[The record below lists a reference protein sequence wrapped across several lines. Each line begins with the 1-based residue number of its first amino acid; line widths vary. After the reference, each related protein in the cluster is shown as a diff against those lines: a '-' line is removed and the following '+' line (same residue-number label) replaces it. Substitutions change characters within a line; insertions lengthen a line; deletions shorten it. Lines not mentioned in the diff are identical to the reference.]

1 MDKGKGAKALAT
13 SLQNLDLNPPSN
25 IKSKSSITIAHPQFP
40 GLLPKKTKPLSL
52 VSLCVGVLG
61 RHLEDI
67 IADLS
72 EIAINLPADI
82 KIAVAAIAR
91 RRKLLNDDVLIALAD
106 TSWEILDVSGSDV
119 SDFGLIKAAEVCRF
133 IKALDIRRLLSLL
146 DATKACHM
154 FHAMDQLTICS
165 RCTKITAN
173 GISELVKHCHL
184 LETLRCG
191 GCPRSDN
198 TARRCLGIF
207 KPKFDDYVEEDSWE
221 ELDTKEIASG
231 AQSLRWLV
239 WPNIDKNS
247 LEDFSTE
254 CPRVVVNPKSSP
266 FGFKGTEVPQEALQ
280 NILLDDEV
288 VKDIDPRTWTMHGFA
303 LKPMSPSLSST
314 ELSVAEKF
322 RLAFVERDNRLAP
335 KRAKNARQHQRR
347 AVRELMLISTRAKA
361 MVLASQVS
369 KSLHGRSS

>member
-1 MDKGKGAKALAT
+1 MDKGKGVKALAT
-13 SLQNLDLNPPSN
+13 SLQNLDLNPSPN
-25 IKSKSSITIAHPQFP
+25 IKSSKPSITIAHPQFH
-40 GLLPKKTKPLSL
+40 GLLLEKKKPPSL

-67 IADLS
+67 IEDLS

-82 KIAVAAIAR
+82 KIAVAAISR
-91 RRKLLNDDVLIALAD
+91 RRKLLNDDALIALAD
-106 TSWEILDVSGSDV
+106 TSWAILDVSGSDV

-133 IKALDIRRLLSLL
+133 IKALDI
-146 DATKACHM
+146 
-154 FHAMDQLTICS
+154 S

-173 GISELVKHCHL
+173 GISELVKHCRS

-207 KPKFDDYVEEDSWE
+207 KPRFDYVEEDSWE
-221 ELDTKEIASG
+221 ELDAKEIASG

-254 CPRVVVNPKSSP
+254 CPRVVVNPKSSL
-266 FGFKGTEVPQEALQ
+266 FGFMGTEVPREALQ
-280 NILLDDEV
+280 NIILDDEV
-288 VKDIDPRTWTMHGFA
+288 VKDIDPRTWTKHGFS
-303 LKPMSPSLSST
+303 LKPISPSSST

-347 AVRELMLISTRAKA
+347 AVRELMLMSTRAKA
-361 MVLASQVS
+361 MVLASQAS

>member
-1 MDKGKGAKALAT
+1 MDKGKGFKALAT

-25 IKSKSSITIAHPQFP
+25 VKSKSSIAITHPQFH
-40 GLLPKKTKPLSL
+40 GFLSKKTKPPSL
-52 VSLCVGVLG
+52 VSLCVGVIG

-67 IADLS
+67 IVDLS
-72 EIAINLPADI
+72 EISVNLPADI

-91 RRKLLNDDVLIALAD
+91 RRKLLNDDVVIALAD

-119 SDFGLIKAAEVCRF
+119 SDSGLIKAAEVCRF
-133 IKALDIRRLLSLL
+133 IKALDI
-146 DATKACHM
+146 
-154 FHAMDQLTICS
+154 S

-207 KPKFDDYVEEDSWE
+207 KPRFDDYVEEDSWE

-266 FGFKGTEVPQEALQ
+266 FGFMGTEAPREALQ
-280 NILLDDEV
+280 NIILDEEV
-288 VKDIDPRTWTMHGFA
+288 VKDIDLRTWTVHGFA
-303 LKPMSPSLSST
+303 LKPISPSSSSST

-322 RLAFVERDNRLAP
+322 RLAFEERDNRLAP

-347 AVRELMLISTRAKA
+347 AVRELMLMSTRAKA

-369 KSLHGRSS
+369 KTLHG

>member
-25 IKSKSSITIAHPQFP
+25 VKSKSSISITHPQFP
-40 GLLPKKTKPLSL
+40 GLLPMKTKPPSL

-91 RRKLLNDDVLIALAD
+91 RRKLLNDDILIALAD

-133 IKALDIRRLLSLL
+133 IKALDI
-146 DATKACHM
+146 
-154 FHAMDQLTICS
+154 S

-191 GCPRSDN
+191 GCPRTDN

-231 AQSLRWLV
+231 AQSLSIGCCRDTYAALPPANGDG
-239 WPNIDKNS
+239 PNIDKNS
-247 LEDFSTE
+247 LEDFSIE

-266 FGFKGTEVPQEALQ
+266 FGFKGTEVPREALQ
-280 NILLDDEV
+280 NIILDDEV

-303 LKPMSPSLSST
+303 LKPISPSSSST

-347 AVRELMLISTRAKA
+347 AVRELMLMSTRAKA
-361 MVLASQVS
+361 MVLASQAS

>member
-1 MDKGKGAKALAT
+1 MDKGKGAKTLAT

-25 IKSKSSITIAHPQFP
+25 IKSKSSIAIAHPQFP
-40 GLLPKKTKPLSL
+40 GLLHKKTKPPSL
-52 VSLCVGVLG
+52 VSLCVGVIG
-61 RHLEDI
+61 RNLEDI
-67 IADLS
+67 VVDLS
-72 EIAINLPADI
+72 EIAVNLPADI

-106 TSWEILDVSGSDV
+106 TSWEVLDVSGSDV

-133 IKALDIRRLLSLL
+133 IKALDI
-146 DATKACHM
+146 
-154 FHAMDQLTICS
+154 S

-207 KPKFDDYVEEDSWE
+207 KPRFDYVEEDSWE

-231 AQSLRWLV
+231 APSLRWLV

-254 CPRVVVNPKSSP
+254 CPRVVVNPKSSSP
-266 FGFKGTEVPQEALQ
+266 FGFMGTQVPREALQ
-280 NILLDDEV
+280 NIILDDEV

-303 LKPMSPSLSST
+303 LKPINPSSSSST

-347 AVRELMLISTRAKA
+347 AVRELMLMSTRAKA
-361 MVLASQVS
+361 MVLASQAS
-369 KSLHGRSS
+369 KSLHGRTS

>member
-25 IKSKSSITIAHPQFP
+25 VKSKPSITIAHPQFH
-40 GLLPKKTKPLSL
+40 GLLPKKTKPPSL
-52 VSLCVGVLG
+52 VSLCVGVVG

-91 RRKLLNDDVLIALAD
+91 RRKLLNDEVLIALTD

-119 SDFGLIKAAEVCRF
+119 SDFGLIKAAEVCGS
-133 IKALDIRRLLSLL
+133 IKALDI
-146 DATKACHM
+146 
-154 FHAMDQLTICS
+154 S

-207 KPKFDDYVEEDSWE
+207 KPRFDYVEEDSWE
-221 ELDTKEIASG
+221 ELDMKEIASG

-247 LEDFSTE
+247 LEDFSSE
-254 CPRVVVNPKSSP
+254 CPRVVVNPKSSL
-266 FGFKGTEVPQEALQ
+266 FGFMGTEVPRGALQ
-280 NILLDDEV
+280 NIILDDEV
-288 VKDIDPRTWTMHGFA
+288 VGDIDPRTWTKHGFA
-303 LKPMSPSLSST
+303 LKPIPPSSSSST

-322 RLAFVERDNRLAP
+322 RLAFEERDNRLAP

-347 AVRELMLISTRAKA
+347 AVRDLMLMSTRAKA

>member
-1 MDKGKGAKALAT
+1 MDKGEGAKALAT
-13 SLQNLDLNPPSN
+13 SLQNLDLNLPSN
-25 IKSKSSITIAHPQFP
+25 VKSKSSIAIAHPQFP
-40 GLLPKKTKPLSL
+40 GFLSKKTKPPSL
-52 VSLCVGVLG
+52 VSLCVGVIG

-67 IADLS
+67 IVDLS
-72 EIAINLPADI
+72 EIAVNLPADI

-119 SDFGLIKAAEVCRF
+119 SDSGLIKAAEVCRF
-133 IKALDIRRLLSLL
+133 IKALDI
-146 DATKACHM
+146 
-154 FHAMDQLTICS
+154 S

-207 KPKFDDYVEEDSWE
+207 KPRFDDYVEEDSWE
-221 ELDTKEIASG
+221 ELDTKEIANG

-239 WPNIDKNS
+239 WPNIDKIS

-266 FGFKGTEVPQEALQ
+266 FGFMGTEVPGEALQ
-280 NILLDDEV
+280 NIILDDEV
-288 VKDIDPRTWTMHGFA
+288 VKDIDPRTWTLRGFA
-303 LKPMSPSLSST
+303 LKPISPSSSSST

-347 AVRELMLISTRAKA
+347 AVRELMLMSTRAKA

-369 KSLHGRSS
+369 KSLHG

>member
-1 MDKGKGAKALAT
+1 M
-13 SLQNLDLNPPSN
+13 
-25 IKSKSSITIAHPQFP
+25 
-40 GLLPKKTKPLSL
+40 
-52 VSLCVGVLG
+52 
-61 RHLEDI
+61 
-67 IADLS
+67 
-72 EIAINLPADI
+72 
-82 KIAVAAIAR
+82 
-91 RRKLLNDDVLIALAD
+91 
-106 TSWEILDVSGSDV
+106 
-119 SDFGLIKAAEVCRF
+119 
-133 IKALDIRRLLSLL
+133 
-146 DATKACHM
+146 
-154 FHAMDQLTICS
+154 
-165 RCTKITAN
+165 
-173 GISELVKHCHL
+173 KHCHL

-191 GCPRSDN
+191 GCPRTDN

-266 FGFKGTEVPQEALQ
+266 FGFKGTEVPREALQ
-280 NILLDDEV
+280 NIILDDEV

-303 LKPMSPSLSST
+303 LKPISPSSSST

-347 AVRELMLISTRAKA
+347 AVRELMLMSTRAKA
-361 MVLASQVS
+361 MVLASQAS

>member
-13 SLQNLDLNPPSN
+13 SLENLDLNPPSN
-25 IKSKSSITIAHPQFP
+25 VKSKSSIAHPQFP
-40 GLLPKKTKPLSL
+40 GFLSKKTKPSSL
-52 VSLCVGVLG
+52 VSLCVGVIG

-67 IADLS
+67 IVDLS
-72 EIAINLPADI
+72 EIAVNLPADI
-82 KIAVAAIAR
+82 KIVVAAIAR

-106 TSWEILDVSGSDV
+106 TSWEILDISGSDV
-119 SDFGLIKAAEVCRF
+119 SDSGLIKAAEVCRF
-133 IKALDIRRLLSLL
+133 IKALDI
-146 DATKACHM
+146 
-154 FHAMDQLTICS
+154 S
-165 RCTKITAN
+165 RCTKITAS
-173 GISELVKHCHL
+173 GIAELVKHCHL

-207 KPKFDDYVEEDSWE
+207 KPRFDDYVEEDSWE

-231 AQSLRWLV
+231 AHSLRWLV
-239 WPNIDKNS
+239 WPNIDKIS

-266 FGFKGTEVPQEALQ
+266 FGFMGTEVPREALQ
-280 NILLDDEV
+280 NIILDNEV
-288 VKDIDPRTWTMHGFA
+288 VKDIDPRTWTVHHRFA
-303 LKPMSPSLSST
+303 LKPITQSSSGST

-347 AVRELMLISTRAKA
+347 AVRELMLMSTRAKA

>member
-1 MDKGKGAKALAT
+1 MDKVAKALAS

-25 IKSKSSITIAHPQFP
+25 VKPKSSITIAHPQFP
-40 GLLPKKTKPLSL
+40 GLLPKKTKPPSL
-52 VSLCVGVLG
+52 VSLCVGVIG

-67 IADLS
+67 IVDLS
-72 EIAINLPADI
+72 EIAVNLPADI

-119 SDFGLIKAAEVCRF
+119 SDFGLTKAAEVCRF
-133 IKALDIRRLLSLL
+133 IKALDI
-146 DATKACHM
+146 
-154 FHAMDQLTICS
+154 S

-173 GISELVKHCHL
+173 GISELVKHCRL

-207 KPKFDDYVEEDSWE
+207 KPRFDYVEEESWE

-239 WPNIDKNS
+239 WSNIDKNS

-266 FGFKGTEVPQEALQ
+266 FGFMGTEVPQEALQ
-280 NILLDDEV
+280 NIILDDEV
-288 VKDIDPRTWTMHGFA
+288 VKDIDPRTWTMHGIA
-303 LKPMSPSLSST
+303 PKPISPSSSST

-347 AVRELMLISTRAKA
+347 AVRELMLMSTRAKA
-361 MVLASQVS
+361 MVLAFQVS